1 MCGGGD
7 SAGDKRLRN
16 IHIYYILET
25 VPGGLTTFHHRFI
38 NSVPSVAS
46 ILQDQ
51 KYLWSDIVVNT
62 TQLFVITLIF
72 FPHRPKLSY
81 NLVSVFLST
90 IVEPFWKENYLTGGP

>member
-16 IHIYYILET
+16 IHIYHILET
-25 VPGGLTTFHHRFI
+25 VPSGLTTFHHRFI
-38 NSVPSVAS
+38 NNVPSVAS

-51 KYLWSDIVVNT
+51 KYLWSYVVINT

-72 FPHRPKLSY
+72 FPHY

-90 IVEPFWKENYLTGGP
+90 IVEPFWKENYFTGGALK